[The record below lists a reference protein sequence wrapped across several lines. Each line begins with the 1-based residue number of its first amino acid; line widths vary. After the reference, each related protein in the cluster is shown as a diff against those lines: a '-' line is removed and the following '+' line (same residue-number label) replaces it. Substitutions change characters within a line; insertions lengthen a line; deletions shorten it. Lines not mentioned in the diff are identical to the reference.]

1 LRLCSFAEALAQELR
16 LNKNNTMIKKIIKIT
31 LLVAFV
37 GLIFWTF
44 YFLYSKSQKPPEV
57 FKTVMPFDTSIVKK
71 TVATGS
77 VTPRKEINM
86 KSQVSGIIEKLYIV
100 AGQQIKQ
107 GDVIA
112 KIKIIPNML
121 NLANAENRINSAQL
135 NFDNAKLE
143 YDRNKVLFDQ
153 SVISKSE
160 ILVFEL
166 RLKTTKEELDAAQNQ
181 LQIIKEGASKT
192 SGSTSNTYVKATI
205 AGMVLD
211 VPVKEGGQ
219 VIESNTFNE
228 GTTIASV
235 ANMGEMIFEGRL
247 DESEVGKVQENMD
260 IVLTIGAIDKE
271 SFNAKLE
278 YIAPKGITEN
288 GAIQF
293 LIRASISKDNS
304 SFLRAGYSANADII
318 LSKKDK
324 VMAIPESVLQFEKE
338 KPFVEIETS
347 NQIFEKRFIKT
358 GLSDGINIEV
368 LDGIKKSDKLKF
380 PQLLEENAN

>member
-1 LRLCSFAEALAQELR
+1 
-16 LNKNNTMIKKIIKIT
+16 MIKKIIKIT
-31 LLVAFV
+31 LLVAFI

-44 YFLYSKSQKPPEV
+44 YFLYNKSQKPPEV

-77 VTPRKEINM
+77 VTPRKEVNM

-100 AGQQIKQ
+100 AGQQVKQ

-121 NLANAENRINSAQL
+121 NLANAENRISTAQV
-135 NFDNAKLE
+135 NYDNAKLD
-143 YDRNKVLFDQ
+143 YDRNKTLFDQ
-153 SVISKSE
+153 SVISKSDMQA
-160 ILVFEL
+160 FEL
-166 RLKTTKEELDAAQNQ
+166 RINACKVELDAAQNQ

-192 SGSTSNTYVKATI
+192 SGSSSNTFVKATI
-205 AGMVLD
+205 TGMVLD

-228 GTTIASV
+228 GTTLASV
-235 ANMGEMIFEGRL
+235 ANMGEMIFEGKL

-271 SFNAKLE
+271 SFKAKLE

-293 LIRASISKDNS
+293 LIRASISKENS

-324 VMAIPESVLQFEKE
+324 VMAIPESVLQFDKE
-338 KPFVEIETS
+338 KPFVELETT
-347 NQIFEKRFIKT
+347 NQVFEKRFIKT

-368 LDGIKKSDKLKF
+368 LEGIKKADKLKL
-380 PQLLEENAN
+380 PQLAESPSN

>member
-1 LRLCSFAEALAQELR
+1 
-16 LNKNNTMIKKIIKIT
+16 MIKKIIKAT
-31 LLVAFV
+31 LLIAFV
-37 GLIFWTF
+37 GLVFWTF
-44 YFLYSKSQKPPEV
+44 YFLYNKSQKPPEV
-57 FKTVMPFDTSIVKK
+57 FKTIMPFDTSIIKK

-77 VTPRKEINM
+77 VTPRKEVNM

-100 AGQQIKQ
+100 AGQQVRQ

-121 NLANAENRINSAQL
+121 NLASAENRINSAQIAY
-135 NFDNAKLE
+135 DNSKLD

-153 SVISKSE
+153 NVVSKSE
-160 ILVFEL
+160 IQAFEM
-166 RLKTTKEELDAAQNQ
+166 RLNSNKVELEAAQNQ
-181 LQIIKEGASKT
+181 LQIIKEGASKS
-192 SGSTSNTYVKATI
+192 SGSASNTFVKATI
-205 AGMVLD
+205 TGMVLD

-235 ANMGEMIFEGRL
+235 ANMGEMIFEGKL

-260 IVLTIGAIDKE
+260 IVLTIGAIDNE
-271 SFNAKLE
+271 SFKAKLE
-278 YIAPKGITEN
+278 YIAPKGVTEN

-293 LIRASISKDNS
+293 LIRASISKENS

-318 LSKKDK
+318 LSKKDR

-338 KPFVEIETS
+338 KSFVEVETS
-347 NQIFEKRFIKT
+347 TQVFEKRFVKT

-368 LDGIKKSDKLKF
+368 LEGIKSTDKLKL
-380 PQLLEENAN
+380 PQLAEQKEG

>member
-1 LRLCSFAEALAQELR
+1 
-16 LNKNNTMIKKIIKIT
+16 MIKKIIKIT
-31 LLVAFV
+31 LLIAFV

-44 YFLYSKSQKPPEV
+44 YFLYNKSQKPPQV
-57 FKTVMPFDTSIVKK
+57 FKTVMPFDTSIIKK

-77 VTPRKEINM
+77 VTPRKEVNM

-100 AGQQIKQ
+100 AGQQVKQ

-121 NLANAENRINSAQL
+121 NLANAENRISSAQV
-135 NFDNAKLE
+135 NYDNAKMD
-143 YDRNKVLFDQ
+143 YDRNKTLFDQ
-153 SVISKSE
+153 SIIAKADMQA
-160 ILVFEL
+160 FEL
-166 RLKTTKEELDAAQNQ
+166 RLNSSKVELDAAINQ
-181 LQIIKEGASKT
+181 LQIIKEGASKA
-192 SGSTSNTYVKATI
+192 SGSASNTFVKATI
-205 AGMVLD
+205 TGMVLD

-228 GTTIASV
+228 GTTLASV
-235 ANMGEMIFEGRL
+235 ANMGEMIFEGKL

-271 SFNAKLE
+271 SFKAKLE

-293 LIRASISKDNS
+293 LIRASIAKENS

-324 VMAIPESVLQFEKE
+324 VMAIPESVLQFDKE
-338 KPFVEIETS
+338 KAFVEVETG

-368 LDGIKKSDKLKF
+368 LEGVKNGDKIKL
-380 PQLLEENAN
+380 PQLEEVTN

>member
-1 LRLCSFAEALAQELR
+1 MSQL
-16 LNKNNTMIKKIIKIT
+16 KNNTMTKKIIKIT
-31 LLVAFV
+31 LLIAFI

-44 YFLYSKSQKPPEV
+44 YFLYNKSQKPPEV
-57 FKTVMPFDTSIVKK
+57 FKTIMPFDTSIVKK

-77 VTPRKEINM
+77 VTPRKEVNM

-100 AGQQIKQ
+100 AGQQVKQ

-112 KIKIIPNML
+112 KIKIVPNML
-121 NLANAENRINSAQL
+121 NLANAENRINAAQL
-135 NFDNAKLE
+135 NYDNAKMD

-153 SVISKSE
+153 NVISKAD
-160 ILVFEL
+160 LQAVEL
-166 RLKTTKEELDAAQNQ
+166 RINSAKVELDASQNQ
-181 LQIIKEGASKT
+181 LQILKEGASKT
-192 SGSTSNTYVKATI
+192 AGSTSNTFVKATI
-205 AGMVLD
+205 TGMVLD

-235 ANMGEMIFEGRL
+235 ANMGEMIFEGKL
-247 DESEVGKVQENMD
+247 DESEVGKVHENMD

-293 LIRASISKDNS
+293 LIRASISKDNA

-318 LSKKDK
+318 LSKKDN
-324 VMAIPESVLQFEKE
+324 VMAIPESVIQFEKE
-338 KPFVEIETS
+338 KPFVEVEIS
-347 NQIFEKRFIKT
+347 NQIFEKRYIKT
-358 GLSDGINIEV
+358 GLSDGINIEII
-368 LDGIKKSDKLKF
+368 DGVKKMDKLKL
-380 PQLLEENAN
+380 PQLAEIPVD